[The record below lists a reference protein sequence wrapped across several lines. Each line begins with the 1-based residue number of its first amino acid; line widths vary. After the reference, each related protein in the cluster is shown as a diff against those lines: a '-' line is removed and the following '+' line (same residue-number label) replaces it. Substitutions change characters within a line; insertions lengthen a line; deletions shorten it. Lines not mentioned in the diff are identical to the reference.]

1 MMFPV
6 KDGILYL
13 DCPNVSVATVTTV
26 TVKCGIEM
34 ENFMFSQKKN
44 TIPSHF
50 SHLCCHEVCVYL
62 CDLDLEFLSL
72 SFLYSAVSSWRIQ
85 YIG

>member
-26 TVKCGIEM
+26 TVKRGIEM
-34 ENFMFSQKKN
+34 ENFMFSQKKKHYFK
-44 TIPSHF
+44 SFF
-50 SHLCCHEVCVYL
+50 SPV
-62 CDLDLEFLSL
+62 LS
-72 SFLYSAVSSWRIQ
+72 
-85 YIG
+85 

>member
-1 MMFPV
+1 
-6 KDGILYL
+6 
-13 DCPNVSVATVTTV
+13 
-26 TVKCGIEM
+26 M

-44 TIPSHF
+44 TISSHF

-85 YIG
+85 FIG